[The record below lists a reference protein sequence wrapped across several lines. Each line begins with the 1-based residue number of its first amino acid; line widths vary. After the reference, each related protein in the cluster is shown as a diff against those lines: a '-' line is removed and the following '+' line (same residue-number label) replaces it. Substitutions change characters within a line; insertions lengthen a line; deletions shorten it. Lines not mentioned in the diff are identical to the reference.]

1 MSKLDAFDIEI
12 LKRLQVNNRITSETL
27 ADEIGLSP
35 TACQRRIKR
44 LRASGAISADISV
57 VSPDVVGGRVT
68 LIVEVVLERG
78 RVDIVDAFKRDM
90 RTVPEVQQCYY
101 VTGDCDFILIVT
113 AEDIAAYEQ
122 LTRRIFFDNPHIHRF
137 NTIVSMETVKAG
149 LEVPL

>member
-44 LRASGAISADISV
+44 LRASGAITADISV
-57 VSPDVVGGRVT
+57 VSPDIVGGRIT

-78 RVDIVDAFKRDM
+78 RVDIVDAFKR
-90 RTVPEVQQCYY
+90 
-101 VTGDCDFILIVT
+101 GH
-113 AEDIAAYEQ
+113 A
-122 LTRRIFFDNPHIHRF
+122 HR
-137 NTIVSMETVKAG
+137 A
-149 LEVPL
+149 

>member
-1 MSKLDAFDIEI
+1 MI
-12 LKRLQVNNRITSETL
+12 
-27 ADEIGLSP
+27 
-35 TACQRRIKR
+35 
-44 LRASGAISADISV
+44 
-57 VSPDVVGGRVT
+57 SPDVVGGRVT

-78 RVDIVDAFKRDM
+78 RVDIVDAFKREM
-90 RTVPEVQQCYY
+90 RAIPEVQQCYY

-113 AEDIAAYEQ
+113 AADIAAYER